1 MSNFFVITHKDIP
14 WELPFN
20 HTVVGVEGYTP
31 DKKTGIAASETI
43 SKALDF
49 ETAFGALRA
58 FPSITEELRN
68 NSQADTVFIGS
79 YRLFLSQE
87 TNTDWLSPV
96 LQENKIIT
104 PSELA
109 NDWRSLIA
117 TELPDGVDIMI
128 PAPRLL
134 PDTLLGQYSR
144 VHHLDDLLLATGCAI
159 RAGLLDPIS
168 VPSMLSSNTLVPY
181 GLFACRNQ
189 LRIDFNDRLWWCL
202 QDFYKRHYQPR
213 LGYQRRVIDF
223 AFERINSMSIIQMII
238 KKDLKCVSARNI
250 WVSEDG
256 KYTPTK

>member
-1 MSNFFVITHKDIP
+1 MSKFFVITHKDIP
-14 WELPFN
+14 WDLPFP
-20 HTVVGVEGYTP
+20 HTEVGVEGYVP
-31 DKKTGIAASETI
+31 DKKSGIAASEII

-58 FPSITEELRN
+58 VPAITEELRN
-68 NSQADTVFIGS
+68 QSRSDTVFVGS

-134 PDTLLGQYSR
+134 PDTVLGQYSR

-159 RAGLLDPIS
+159 RAGLLEPLS

-181 GLFACRNQ
+181 GIFAAKRE
-189 LRIDFNDRLWWCL
+189 LRMDFNDRLWWCV
-202 QDFYKRHYQPR
+202 QDFYKHHYKPR
-213 LGYQRRVIDF
+213 SGYQRRVIDF
-223 AFERINSMSIIQMII
+223 VFERINSMAIVQMVIN
-238 KKDLKCVSARNI
+238 KGLNCVSARNI

-256 KYTPTK
+256 KYLPSK